1 MNNDVLLV
9 PITVEQPNVEAQSDI
24 VVYVPQAH
32 KNKAGIVKEG
42 EGIIIE
48 NGVASLDK
56 TLVQDMVDAVD
67 EALTDEISDVDDKI
81 VAHINDFENPHRV
94 TKSQIGLSNVNN
106 TSDENKPISNATQ
119 RELKRLEHMISG
131 ERGALVY
138 ANYSEMVESLNADK
152 NTMYGLGQSIF
163 IGTRE
168 VPDLWIY
175 GVSSEYVKYEYVS
188 DDIIE
193 SVLRYDGTIRVGH
206 YVLAALESNQIVL
219 DNVVTTD
226 TEQTITAI
234 KTMDYSGEDGDSR
247 VVLYPQNFLI
257 YNGNAEFGYLNVFH
271 LYGQT
276 TLESSDTVSIGRPF
290 KKYTTQ
296 EGKRIQTRDVSI
308 EMSSRGTKLTT
319 RSPDVYENASVLYIK
334 PDGVYYNDKEIATKD
349 DIPSGGG
356 TSVEIV
362 WWED

>member
-9 PITVEQPNVEAQSDI
+9 PITVEQPNVEAQSDV

-94 TKSQIGLSNVNN
+94 TKEQIGLSNVNN

-131 ERGALVY
+131 EKGALVY
-138 ANYSEMVESLNADK
+138 ATYEEMVTALNADEK
-152 NTMYGLGQSIF
+152 SYGVGQSIF
-163 IGTRE
+163 IGTRD

-175 GVSSEYVKYEYVS
+175 GVEDTKIEYVYV
-188 DDIIE
+188 DDNTIE
-193 SVLRYDGTIRVGH
+193 LTLKYDGTIRIG
-206 YVLAALESNQIVL
+206 YYTLAALESNVVEL

-226 TEQTITAI
+226 TEQTITAS
-234 KTMDYSGEDGDSR
+234 KNFTGD
-247 VVLYPQNFLI
+247 LL
-257 YNGNAEFGYLNVFH
+257 YNGAEVA
-271 LYGQT
+271 T
-276 TLESSDTVSIGRPF
+276 SDEIDDNFISYTKSQDLTEAQKEQVRNNIGA
-290 KKYTTQ
+290 
-296 EGKRIQTRDVSI
+296 
-308 EMSSRGTKLTT
+308 GT
-319 RSPDVYENASVLYIK
+319 
-334 PDGVYYNDKEIATKD
+334 
-349 DIPSGGG
+349 GGG

>member
-9 PITVEQPNVEAQSDI
+9 PITVEQPNVEAQSDV

-67 EALTDEISDVDDKI
+67 EALTDEISEVDDKI

-106 TSDENKPISNATQ
+106 TSDEDKPISNATQ
-119 RELKRLEHMISG
+119 RELKRLERMISG
-131 ERGALVY
+131 EKGALAY
-138 ANYSEMVESLNADK
+138 ATYEEMVTALNADEK
-152 NTMYGLGQSIF
+152 SYGVGQSIF
-163 IGTRE
+163 IGTRD

-175 GVSSEYVKYEYVS
+175 GVEDTKIEYVYV
-188 DDIIE
+188 DDNTIE
-193 SVLRYDGTIRVGH
+193 LTLKYDGTIRIG
-206 YVLAALESNQIVL
+206 YYTLAALESNVVEL

-226 TEQTITAI
+226 TEQTITAS
-234 KTMDYSGEDGDSR
+234 KNFTGD
-247 VVLYPQNFLI
+247 LL
-257 YNGNAEFGYLNVFH
+257 YNGAEVA
-271 LYGQT
+271 T
-276 TLESSDTVSIGRPF
+276 SDEIYDNFISYTKSQDLTEAQKEQVRNNIGA
-290 KKYTTQ
+290 
-296 EGKRIQTRDVSI
+296 
-308 EMSSRGTKLTT
+308 GT
-319 RSPDVYENASVLYIK
+319 
-334 PDGVYYNDKEIATKD
+334 
-349 DIPSGGG
+349 GGG